1 MILFLTFSEE
11 GLISVWDLSTER
23 GKVFSPFRAVPL
35 VVICASAECK
45 AGSDE
50 EEGEVGAEEFDGMST
65 SIAYQFVGTI
75 MGLDRRGS
83 ILLSIRR
90 LGLHRKAV

>member
-23 GKVFSPFRAVPL
+23 GGVCRLFGAVPL

-50 EEGEVGAEEFDGMST
+50 EEVEVSAEGFDGLST
-65 SIAYQFVGTI
+65 SMAYLSSW
-75 MGLDRRGS
+75 GL
-83 ILLSIRR
+83 IL
-90 LGLHRKAV
+90 G

>member
-23 GKVFSPFRAVPL
+23 DKVLRPFGDVPL
-35 VVICASAECK
+35 VVIRASVESK

-50 EEGEVGAEEFDGMST
+50 EEGGVRGEEFDSVST
-65 SIAYQFVGTI
+65 SIGY
-75 MGLDRRGS
+75 
-83 ILLSIRR
+83 LS
-90 LGLHRKAV
+90 

>member
-23 GKVFSPFRAVPL
+23 GKVFCPFGAVPL
-35 VVICASAECK
+35 VVICVSAECK

-50 EEGEVGAEEFDGMST
+50 EEGEVRAEEFDGMST
-65 SIAYQFVGTI
+65 SIAYLSSW
-75 MGLDRRGS
+75 GLLWD
-83 ILLSIRR
+83 
-90 LGLHRKAV
+90 

>member
-23 GKVFSPFRAVPL
+23 GKVSRPFGAVPL
-35 VVICASAECK
+35 VIICASVEGK

-50 EEGEVGAEEFDGMST
+50 EEGEVRAEGFDGVGT
-65 SIAYQFVGTI
+65 FIAYLRSWGI
-75 MGLDRRGS
+75 IWD
-83 ILLSIRR
+83 
-90 LGLHRKAV
+90 

>member
-1 MILFLTFSEE
+1 MAGCVEYTTHPSQHTTILFLTFSEE

-23 GKVFSPFRAVPL
+23 GKVLCPFGAVPL

-50 EEGEVGAEEFDGMST
+50 EEGEVRAEGFVGVNT
-65 SIAYQFVGTI
+65 SIAYI
-75 MGLDRRGS
+75 CSWGLLWD
-83 ILLSIRR
+83 
-90 LGLHRKAV
+90 

>member
-23 GKVFSPFRAVPL
+23 GKVLRPFGAVPL
-35 VVICASAECK
+35 VVMCASTECK

-50 EEGEVGAEEFDGMST
+50 EVGEVRAEGFDGVST
-65 SIAYQFVGTI
+65 SIVYLSSW
-75 MGLDRRGS
+75 GLLWD
-83 ILLSIRR
+83 
-90 LGLHRKAV
+90 